1 MNLILPSP
9 LSLSHA
15 LSRTIAA
22 WRLAPARPRPA
33 TPGSV
38 TFALAADAI
47 HELPQPQCQ
56 RIVCLSGVL
65 WITQDWQCQDIVLT
79 PGQSYSA
86 TGRHRL
92 LIQALE
98 SARLQIHAA

>member
-9 LSLSHA
+9 LFLSHA
-15 LSRTIAA
+15 LPRAIAA

-33 TPGSV
+33 TLGPV
-38 TFALAADAI
+38 ALALAADAI
-47 HELPQPQCQ
+47 RELPQPQRQ
-56 RIVCLSGVL
+56 RIVCVSGVL
-65 WITQDWQCQDIVLT
+65 WITQDWQCQDIVLM
-79 PGQSYSA
+79 PGQSY
-86 TGRHRL
+86 TVPGRHRL